1 MMSEEQHTS
10 EESGQMPEQA
20 TEQAEQ
26 SEATNAEAGQTAE
39 ASPTATASVAQATAP
54 EAEAEPTGP
63 RPMSEIAAEATAPK
77 TRDEL
82 GRNRRGRKEL
92 VGLVVSDKP
101 NKTITVSVERQVKH
115 HIYSKFIKKT
125 SKFAVHDEN
134 NDAGKGDLVQ
144 IMSTRPLSKNKRWR
158 LTKIIER
165 AK

>member
-1 MMSEEQHTS
+1 
-10 EESGQMPEQA
+10 
-20 TEQAEQ
+20 
-26 SEATNAEAGQTAE
+26 
-39 ASPTATASVAQATAP
+39 
-54 EAEAEPTGP
+54 
-63 RPMSEIAAEATAPK
+63 MSEIAAEATAPK